1 MNIAGAEY
9 SNKASSGVRHCHR
22 SNKVDPISAYLPTS
36 LRPVVGPISHNKAT
50 IEDAAD
56 DGDGDR
62 LSKLPNDLLLNILER
77 VDTLDALRACFLSK
91 QMLKLPTLLSQ
102 LFLSAGSIPGHHD
115 SARVFRPSEVLRTN
129 RAVAHVT
136 DNILSTRSPEITIS
150 KLKIKFVLTQHESL
164 TIGKSVARAMA
175 TQKFGAAE
183 FEVTTDKAYKIC
195 SPADFLHFGKQ
206 FNDFVGACPDAFAGL
221 TRLWLRNMRFGE
233 FDIPNILST
242 CKLLESLRLSHCDS
256 GIHSVLQVE
265 HAQLAE
271 LEIDQGKFERVELI
285 CLPKLQ
291 RVRYNNWCSYED
303 PLYFGFAPQ
312 LSKLILTKTAVRS
325 QKTLELSQL
334 LANVSSIS
342 DLHLDFR
349 SEKIWVLPECP
360 KLLTPVL
367 SKLQHVNLDHLPEGC
382 DLAWTMFILE
392 AAPSLKELCI
402 TLWDHWCIM
411 TTDNEFRKKYGFCEK
426 IDMKWKPY
434 APDFKHK
441 NLAKL
446 TIYGF
451 QPDDNLLR
459 YIRSVMEHAVNMA
472 EISLHDRKVCV
483 SCSDSD
489 SEIKDKFCTSR
500 YPRTAEKRKQTT
512 EELGSLAMIHF
523 RFFVYMTSLALVQG
537 GALEGAS

>member
-1 MNIAGAEY
+1 I
-9 SNKASSGVRHCHR
+9 
-22 SNKVDPISAYLPTS
+22 
-36 LRPVVGPISHNKAT
+36 
-50 IEDAAD
+50 
-56 DGDGDR
+56 
-62 LSKLPNDLLLNILER
+62 
-77 VDTLDALRACFLSK
+77 
-91 QMLKLPTLLSQ
+91 
-102 LFLSAGSIPGHHD
+102 
-115 SARVFRPSEVLRTN
+115 
-129 RAVAHVT
+129 
-136 DNILSTRSPEITIS
+136 
-150 KLKIKFVLTQHESL
+150 
-164 TIGKSVARAMA
+164 A

-291 RVRYNNWCSYED
+291 R
-303 PLYFGFAPQ
+303 
-312 LSKLILTKTAVRS
+312 
-325 QKTLELSQL
+325 
-334 LANVSSIS
+334 
-342 DLHLDFR
+342 
-349 SEKIWVLPECP
+349 IWVLPECP

-483 SCSDSD
+483 SCSDLD
-489 SEIKDKFCTSR
+489 SEIKDKFCPSR

-523 RFFVYMTSLALVQG
+523 RS
-537 GALEGAS
+537 